1 MTTQHSVEYNI
12 IAPQLAAFGI
22 TPINLNAFLYKTS
35 AVLGGGAVTH
45 YLYNKYTNTSLEQ
58 QEKSDL
64 DFWIY
69 DPMYW
74 DFDNTTKTYNL
85 EAFHSSRAYRTLIIS
100 QLLESF
106 PGFIETKKDLQIEQQ
121 YYNDMI
127 ERFRVQGGTYIS
139 VKWFINNS
147 TGRTINLIFTSQLVS
162 KVVANFDLPICR
174 ALIYGSSV
182 PELMLCQ
189 ANEQTI
195 KDIQEKQLTIPSVIP
210 EPPNYRS
217 RIKKYID
224 RYGLVPRETNTIGVT
239 EKIETTLT

>member
-22 TPINLNAFLYKTS
+22 TPMNLNAFLYKTS

-74 DFDNTTKTYNL
+74 DFDDTTKTYNI
-85 EAFHSSRAYRTLIIS
+85 EALHSSRAYRNLIIS

-106 PGFIETKKDLQIEQQ
+106 PGFIELKKDLPLLIEQL
-121 YYNDMI
+121 YYNGMI
-127 ERFRVQGGTYIS
+127 DRFRVHGGAYIS

-147 TGRTINLIFTSQLVS
+147 TGKTINLIFTSQVVS

-195 KDIQEKQLTIPSVIP
+195 KDIQEKQLTIPSIIP
-210 EPPNYRS
+210 EPPNYLS

-224 RYGLVPRETNTIGVT
+224 RYGLVPRETTT
-239 EKIETTLT
+239 AEKIETTLT

>member
-1 MTTQHSVEYNI
+1 MTTRHSVEYNI
-12 IAPQLAAFGI
+12 IGPQLAAFGI

-69 DPMYW
+69 DPMTW
-74 DFDNTTKTYNL
+74 NFDDT
-85 EAFHSSRAYRTLIIS
+85 EALHSSRAYRALIIS
-100 QLLESF
+100 QLLKSF
-106 PGFIETKKDLQIEQQ
+106 PGFIETKTKRTSDELQ

-127 ERFRVQGGTYIS
+127 KRFYVQGGTYIS

-147 TGRTINLIFTSQLVS
+147 TGRTINLIFTSQNIS
-162 KVVANFDLPICR
+162 KTVANFDLPICR
-174 ALIYGSSV
+174 AMIYGSSS
-182 PELMLCQ
+182 PDLMLCQ

-195 KDIQEKQLTIPSVIP
+195 KDIKEKQLTIPSIIP
-210 EPPNYRS
+210 APLNYHS

-224 RYGLVPRETNTIGVT
+224 RYGLVPREISTA
-239 EKIETTLT
+239 EKIETLRT